1 MLLLYRHREAQRIPQ
16 RRVKIME
23 IKKTLAEK
31 AVTLPIFAAFRFC
44 FVNYANLKVL
54 QSGNLRVGFCDGS
67 HFIMTKNGDMFLM
80 FLVCSVKHAPLL
92 PSVWILAKNSCEAIA
107 EYKKDVKTS
116 FELKACLP
124 F

>member
-1 MLLLYRHREAQRIPQ
+1 
-16 RRVKIME
+16 ME

-44 FVNYANLKVL
+44 FVNYAILKVL
-54 QSGNLRVGFCDGS
+54 PSGDLRVGFCDGS

-92 PSVWILAKNSCEAIA
+92 PSFWILAKINYLRKLIIFSQICMININFISNLAQSLIR
-107 EYKKDVKTS
+107 
-116 FELKACLP
+116 FL
-124 F
+124 

>member
-44 FVNYANLKVL
+44 FVNYARLKEL
-54 QSGNLRVGFCDGS
+54 PSGNLCVIFSDGS
-67 HFIMTKNGDMFLM
+67 HFIMATNGDMFLS
-80 FLVCSVKHAPLL
+80 FLVCSVKYAPSL
-92 PSVWILAKNSCEAIA
+92 PNVWILAKNPAEAIA
-107 EYKKDVKTS
+107 EYKKDVKTYV
-116 FELKACLP
+116 ELQACLP